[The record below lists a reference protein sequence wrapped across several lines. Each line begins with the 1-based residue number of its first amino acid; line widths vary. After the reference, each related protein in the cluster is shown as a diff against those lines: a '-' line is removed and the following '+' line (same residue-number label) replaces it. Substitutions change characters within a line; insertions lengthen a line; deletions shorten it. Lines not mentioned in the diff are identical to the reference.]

1 MSGLVA
7 QVLHA
12 LSPTGALAQA
22 VPEFRPRAVQRE
34 MAEAV
39 SETLEQGG
47 SLVVEAG
54 TGIGKTYAYLLPAL
68 LSGKRV
74 LLSTATKALQDQLY
88 GRDIPQLLR
97 VLAIPARVAL
107 LKGRASYLC
116 QYRLSQVRQ
125 LGSVP
130 LQGDLQVLAA
140 IERWS
145 VATRSGD
152 LSELPALDE
161 RSPWLPLVTS
171 TRDNCPASQC
181 PHFATC
187 HVYKAR
193 REAMAADV
201 VVINHHLFFADLGVK
216 ESGVAELL
224 PTVHAVVFDEAHQ
237 LNEIGIQFLGT
248 QISTGQLLG
257 WARDVVTTGLDLVR
271 GLGAWSEL
279 AMRLEGTMAEWQLL
293 CRQSPDSTTR
303 VRWVGATPEGV
314 APAAWTRSMQQVIV
328 AMNSLVEALASVT
341 MAAPALAQLHERGIA
356 LVERLIYFTGEPPE
370 RGVRWLEPGLRL
382 RLHESPLTIA
392 DTLRAQVAHSPDN
405 EASRRAWIFTS
416 ATLGGDPG
424 LGWFVAQQGLEG
436 ARVLQLPSPFD
447 YAQQAAVYVPA
458 TFPKPA
464 DPEHSGRV
472 AVLVAQSAL
481 ILGGRTLVLTTS
493 LRAMRHIGKAVRQL
507 LPQGASLEVLVQ
519 GDLSKNEL
527 LARFESQHRPD
538 GMGAVLVATGAF
550 WEGVD
555 LPGAV
560 LQQVVIDKIPFAPPD
575 DPWVEASCQRLEA
588 QGRNAFRDFQV
599 PMAAMALKQGAGRLI
614 RRESDQGVLVIC
626 DVRLAQMSY
635 GRKLLAA
642 LPPFRRLPDESAY
655 QQVLQQLT
663 KVSTMVCQ
671 ASSHL

>member
-1 MSGLVA
+1 MSGLVD

-12 LSPTGALAQA
+12 LSPEGTLARA
-22 VPEFRPRAVQRE
+22 VPEFRPRMVQRQ

-39 SETLEQGG
+39 SGTLEQGG
-47 SLVVEAG
+47 ALVVEAG

-97 VLAIPARVAL
+97 VLALPARVAL
-107 LKGRASYLC
+107 LKGRGSYVC
-116 QYRLSQVRQ
+116 QFRLGQVRQ
-125 LGSVP
+125 LGSAP
-130 LQGDLQVLAA
+130 AHGDLQVLAA

-145 VATRSGD
+145 IATRSGD

-171 TRDNCPASQC
+171 TRDNCTASQC
-181 PHFATC
+181 PNFASC

-193 REAMAADV
+193 RDAMAADV

-237 LNEIGIQFLGT
+237 LNEIGIQFLGN
-248 QISTGQLLG
+248 QLSTGQLLG
-257 WARDVVTTGLDLVR
+257 WARDVVTAGLDLAR
-271 GLGAWSEL
+271 GLSAWSEL
-279 AMRLEGTMAEWQLL
+279 AMRLEGTMADWQLL
-293 CRQSPDSTTR
+293 CRHTPDSSSR
-303 VRWVGATPEGV
+303 VRWVGEVPEGV
-314 APAAWTRSMQQVIV
+314 ASEAWKSAMQQVIA
-328 AMNSLVEALASVT
+328 AMTHLVEALEPVAVT
-341 MAAPALAQLHERGIA
+341 APVLAQLHERGIS
-356 LVERLIYFTGEPPE
+356 LVERLVHFTTAPPE
-370 RGVRWLEPGLRL
+370 RGVRWMEPGLRL

-392 DTLRAQVAHSPDN
+392 DTLRTQVSIPTGG
-405 EASRRAWIFTS
+405 EASQRAWIFTS

-424 LGWFVAQQGLEG
+424 LAWFLAQQGLDG

-447 YAQQAAVYVPA
+447 YAQQAAVYVPVG
-458 TFPKPA
+458 FPKPA
-464 DPEHSGRV
+464 DPEHSNRV
-472 AVLVAQSAL
+472 AALVAQSAR

-493 LRAMRHIGKAVRQL
+493 LRAMRHIGKVVRQL
-507 LPQGASLEVLVQ
+507 LPQSAQIDVLVQ
-519 GDLSKNEL
+519 GDLSKLEL
-527 LARFESQHRPD
+527 LARFESQHRP
-538 GMGAVLVATGAF
+538 GGPGAVLIATGAF

-614 RRESDQGVLVIC
+614 RRESDQGVLVVC
-626 DVRLAQMSY
+626 DVRLTQMSY
-635 GRKLLAA
+635 GRQLLAA
-642 LPPFRRLPDESAY
+642 LPPFRRLSDESDY
-655 QQVLQQLT
+655 QLALQQLT
-663 KVSTMVCQ
+663 KVSTTVSQ
-671 ASSHL
+671 GSSHL

>member
-1 MSGLVA
+1 MSKLA
-7 QVLHA
+7 EQVLLA
-12 LSPTGALAQA
+12 LSPAGALAQA
-22 VPEFRPRAVQRE
+22 VPEFRSRSGQRE

-39 SETLEQGG
+39 SEALEQGG
-47 SLVVEAG
+47 PLVVEAG
-54 TGIGKTYAYLLPAL
+54 TGIGKTYAYLLPTL

-74 LLSTATKALQDQLY
+74 LLSTATKALQDQLF

-97 VLAIPARVAL
+97 ALAVPARVAL

-116 QYRLSQVRQ
+116 QYRLGRVRQ
-125 LGSVP
+125 LGSMP
-130 LQGDLQVLAA
+130 EQSDLQMLAA
-140 IERWS
+140 IERWA
-145 VATRSGD
+145 VTTRSGD

-171 TRDNCPASQC
+171 TRENCGASQC
-181 PHFATC
+181 PDFASC

-257 WARDVVTTGLDLVR
+257 WARDVVTAGLDLAR

-279 AMRLEGTMAEWQLL
+279 AMRLEGVMAEWQLL
-293 CRQSPDSTTR
+293 CRYAPDSASR
-303 VRWVGATPEGV
+303 VRWVGAAPDGV
-314 APAAWTRSMQQVIV
+314 AQAAWVRAMQQVV
-328 AMNSLVEALASVT
+328 AAASSLVEALAPVAGS
-341 MAAPALAQLHERGIA
+341 APALAQLHERGGL
-356 LVERLIYFTGEPPE
+356 LVERLVYFGGEPPE
-370 RGVRWLEPGLRL
+370 WGVRWLEPGLRL

-392 DTLRAQVAHSPDN
+392 ETLRTQIASSAGG
-405 EASRRAWIFTS
+405 EASQRAWIFTS
-416 ATLGGDPG
+416 ATLGGDPD
-424 LGWFVAQQGLEG
+424 LAWFVAQQGLEG

-447 YAQQAAVYVPA
+447 YAEQAAVYVPA
-458 TFPKPA
+458 VFPKPA

-472 AVLVAQSAL
+472 AMLVAQSSFA
-481 ILGGRTLVLTTS
+481 LGGRTLVLTTS
-493 LRAMRHIGKAVRQL
+493 LRAMRHIGKTVRQL
-507 LPQGASLEVLVQ
+507 LPAGCLLDVLVQ
-519 GDLSKNEL
+519 GDLSKKEL
-527 LARFESQHRPD
+527 LARFEGRH
-538 GMGAVLVATGAF
+538 GTGGAGAVLIATGAF

-588 QGRNAFRDFQV
+588 QGRNAFQHFQV

-626 DVRLAQMSY
+626 DVRLIQMSY
-635 GRKLLAA
+635 GRKILAA
-642 LPPFRRLPDESAY
+642 LPPFRRLSDETDY
-655 QQVLQQLT
+655 QQTLLQLT
-663 KVSTMVCQ
+663 KVSTTGSE
-671 ASSHL
+671 ASSRP